1 MSLSAF
7 QPAMAQER
15 AAGDTIRV
23 PETVFEQQAQD
34 PYLKRYG
41 RMPGEGWI
49 PLPKTTTEVRF
60 SGFIQANYIHDFQN
74 AGFPAGSFFPALI
87 PVPTNETGQTTFD
100 PRTSKFAFE
109 TRTNTADAGVIRTVF
124 DMDLYGSLEG
134 PFVGFRV
141 RQAYVTW
148 VGRRSNISFT
158 AGRAFSTYVDLGA
171 WPEIADLQGP
181 NAMTGAR
188 AGLLRG
194 SYAFGEEKDLVFDL
208 SFEQPQTAVDGARG
222 LTDMPD
228 IAGRLN
234 WQKGWGHLAVMGLV
248 RRLVAQDSEGE
259 GKDAALGNGLSLSGS
274 LLVPGTE
281 RDATVEDNLGP
292 RQDNLQF
299 QIQSGSGTGRYVFDL
314 GVATTP
320 QDAIYDPAAQEV
332 LPLSQWGGF
341 AAYHHWWTDRLR
353 SQLVY
358 GFEQVDNRSLQDDAA
373 YQKTIYALAN
383 LAYRPATRF
392 DIALEYAYGRL
403 TNKVDQ
409 TGHANRLM
417 LALNYG
423 F

>member
-1 MSLSAF
+1 
-7 QPAMAQER
+7 
-15 AAGDTIRV
+15 V
-23 PETVFEQQAQD
+23 PESVFETQAQD
-34 PYLKRYG
+34 PYLRRYG
-41 RMPGEGWI
+41 RLPGEGWI
-49 PLPKTTTEVRF
+49 PLPATTTEIRF
-60 SGFIQANYIHDFQN
+60 SGFIQANYIHDLQN

-87 PVPTNETGQTTFD
+87 SVPTDETGQTTFD

-109 TRTNTADAGVIRTVF
+109 TRTNTTDAGVIRTVLE
-124 DMDLYGSLEG
+124 MDLYGSLEG

-148 VGRRSNISFT
+148 VGRESNISFT
-158 AGRAFSTYVDLGA
+158 AGRAFSTFVDLGA

-194 SYAFGEEKDLVFDL
+194 SYAFGEEKNLVFDL
-208 SFEQPQTAVDGARG
+208 SLEQPQTAVDGATG

-234 WQKGWGHLAVMGLV
+234 WQKDWGHLAVMGLL
-248 RRLVAQDSEGE
+248 RRLVAETGTGV
-259 GKDAALGNGLSLSGS
+259 GKDAAVGNGVSLSGS
-274 LLVPGTE
+274 VLVPGTR
-281 RDATVEDNLGP
+281 RDTELADNLGA

-299 QIQSGSGTGRYVFDL
+299 QIQTGSGTGRYVFDL

-320 QDAIYDPAAQEV
+320 QDAIYDAAAQEL

-358 GFEQVDNRSLQDDAA
+358 GFEQVDNRPLQDDEAF
-373 YQKTIYALAN
+373 QNTIYALAN

-403 TNKVDQ
+403 TNKDDQ

-417 LALNYG
+417 LSVNYG